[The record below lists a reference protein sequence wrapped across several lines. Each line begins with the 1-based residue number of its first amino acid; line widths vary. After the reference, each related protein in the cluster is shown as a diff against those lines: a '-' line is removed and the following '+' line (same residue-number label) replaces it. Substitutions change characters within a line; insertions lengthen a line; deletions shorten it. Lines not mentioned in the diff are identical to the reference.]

1 MKTVDGGFMLV
12 IEYILCCAL
21 ARFLIFIFL
30 YAILNLIDIRC
41 TPQSAVTTLYGI
53 TPL

>member
-12 IEYILCCAL
+12 IEYILCCTL

-30 YAILNLIDIRC
+30 YAILNNLIDIY
-41 TPQSAVTTLYGI
+41 TPVTTLYGI
-53 TPL
+53 TGTPL